1 MIRISIIC
9 LFLVRFKNMLIKKSL
24 SNCYNVM
31 LYFVLTYLFAGTLK
45 YKPFVNLSIIILLF
59 ISYKGIKLTL
69 KWIFPFF
76 LVILVILPC
85 LELEIEMYIFFH
97 ILIKVEISL
106 LYKLLSYY
114 SIKLIIKLWFP
125 IFIWWFRWIRCALN
139 LKVKS

>member
-1 MIRISIIC
+1 
-9 LFLVRFKNMLIKKSL
+9 MLIKKSL

-31 LYFVLTYLFAGTLK
+31 LYFVLKYLFAGTFK
-45 YKPFVNLSIIILLF
+45 YKPFVNLSIILLLF

-97 ILIKVEISL
+97 ILIKVEN
-106 LYKLLSYY
+106 
-114 SIKLIIKLWFP
+114 KLIIQIVILLWH
-125 IFIWWFRWIRCALN
+125 
-139 LKVKS
+139 